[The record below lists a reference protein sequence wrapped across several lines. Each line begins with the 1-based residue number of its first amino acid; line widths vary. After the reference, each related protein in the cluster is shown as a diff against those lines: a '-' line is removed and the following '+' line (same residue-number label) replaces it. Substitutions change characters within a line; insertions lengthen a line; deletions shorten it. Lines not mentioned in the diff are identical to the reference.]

1 MAHMV
6 CVEIHNLPGNVPSRT
21 KANAVLASRE
31 YFKNTR
37 APFGVTVAGQTLYVV
52 TSLEYV
58 PVIYRN
64 TSTLTFDD
72 FVRDMMLS
80 VGASEDGVQK
90 MWESPRYDNS
100 GTQRLHKVLAHAGE
114 DYYRQ
119 KFHPGDH
126 LGDLWMNIQ
135 QRIEQNMKWDNI
147 SPHCTIQEPFGKNEK
162 TLSLLLWCQSTL
174 LSSVTNA
181 VFGPKLL
188 QLEPALLR
196 SFVTFD
202 DNSWKLTYKLPRFIA
217 QEVYDG
223 KDHIIS
229 AFKKYFALPASE
241 REGRSWVVQMLE
253 SEMRGIG
260 VREQDMAALFV
271 MPFWVINSNAYK
283 LCFWMMAYLVHYPSL
298 HEAIRKEALSN
309 FAEGFA
315 GFEHRIEHCSRM
327 TALYNEMLRYTTA
340 SASIRTVAEPTDLG
354 PYTLS
359 AGSKVLIPYRQLH
372 FDPTHFGGNA
382 AEFDMARF
390 FGDHELSKHGAF
402 RPFGGGTTYCA
413 GRHVARREVLAFV
426 AMALKGF
433 DISLAG
439 AEHGM
444 DPQML
449 PVCDVKKPSLGVL
462 PPMPG
467 QDVKVV
473 IKQRAA

>member
-1 MAHMV
+1 MV
-6 CVEIHNLPGNVPSRT
+6 GHLLSSATRQVSIPRLTQR
-21 KANAVLASRE
+21 RE

-58 PVIYRN
+58 PAIYRN

-119 KFHPGDH
+119 QFHPGDH
-126 LGDLWMNIQ
+126 LGVLWMNIQ

-147 SPHCTIQEPFGKNEK
+147 SPHCSIQEPFGKNEK

-202 DNSWKLTYKLPRFIA
+202 DNSWKLTYKLPRFVA

-229 AFKKYFALPASE
+229 AFKKYFALPAGE

-253 SEMRGIG
+253 TEMRGIG

-271 MPFWVINSNAYK
+271 MPFWV
-283 LCFWMMAYLVHYPSL
+283 
-298 HEAIRKEALSN
+298 
-309 FAEGFA
+309 
-315 GFEHRIEHCSRM
+315 
-327 TALYNEMLRYTTA
+327 
-340 SASIRTVAEPTDLG
+340 
-354 PYTLS
+354 
-359 AGSKVLIPYRQLH
+359 
-372 FDPTHFGGNA
+372 
-382 AEFDMARF
+382 
-390 FGDHELSKHGAF
+390 
-402 RPFGGGTTYCA
+402 
-413 GRHVARREVLAFV
+413 
-426 AMALKGF
+426 
-433 DISLAG
+433 
-439 AEHGM
+439 
-444 DPQML
+444 
-449 PVCDVKKPSLGVL
+449 
-462 PPMPG
+462 
-467 QDVKVV
+467 
-473 IKQRAA
+473 